1 MSRQIGPPILL
12 GALIKLYDDA
22 IDMKLND
29 HTPFAFSPVILQSLS
44 SLIVLF
50 ITWIAM
56 NDFYLSF
63 ACFILALFESGIDTP
78 FWKSLIAVTGVLT
91 VINLF
96 NGEERNLL
104 SIILT
109 LLAVGGIL
117 LLASIET
124 RLFPEEVSAKK
135 IGVRFLFLI
144 GFIIGACIFDFLPL
158 PEYSKMSLY
167 KACMIMIGYL
177 TISVGTMG
185 YVIHRSSLKVLLK
198 QPLQEL

>member
-1 MSRQIGPPILL
+1 MMSRQIGPPILL

-22 IDMKLND
+22 IDMKLTSNQ
-29 HTPFAFSPVILQSLS
+29 VLLQSLS

-91 VINLF
+91 VINFF
-96 NGEERNLL
+96 NEEDHRFIHIVFSLM
-104 SIILT
+104 
-109 LLAVGGIL
+109 AVGGIL
-117 LLASIET
+117 LLAFIET

-135 IGVRFLFLI
+135 IGIRFLFLI
-144 GFIIGACIFDFLPL
+144 AFIFGACIFDLLPL

-177 TISVGTMG
+177 TISIGIMG
-185 YVIHRSSLKVLLK
+185 FSQLSLKV
-198 QPLQEL
+198 QPRVLPQALSQPREL

>member
-22 IDMKLND
+22 IDMKLTSNQ
-29 HTPFAFSPVILQSLS
+29 VLLQSLS

-91 VINLF
+91 VINFF
-96 NGEERNLL
+96 NGEERSIL
-104 SIILT
+104 SIGLT

-124 RLFPEEVSAKK
+124 RIFPEEVSAKK

-144 GFIIGACIFDFLPL
+144 AFIIGACIFDFLPL

-198 QPLQEL
+198 QQEL

>member
-22 IDMKLND
+22 IDMKLTSNQ
-29 HTPFAFSPVILQSLS
+29 VLLQSLS

-50 ITWIAM
+50 ITWVAM

-63 ACFILALFESGIDTP
+63 ACFILSLFESGIDTP

-91 VINLF
+91 AINFF

-104 SIILT
+104 SILLT

-117 LLASIET
+117 FLASIET
-124 RLFPEEVSAKK
+124 RIFPEEVSAKK

-144 GFIIGACIFDFLPL
+144 AFIIGACIFDFLPL

-167 KACMIMIGYL
+167 KTCMIMIGYL
-177 TISVGTMG
+177 TISIGIMG
-185 YVIHRSSLKVLLK
+185 FSQLSLKAPTQVLPQILSRVL
-198 QPLQEL
+198 PQEL

>member
-22 IDMKLND
+22 IDMKLTNNQ
-29 HTPFAFSPVILQSLS
+29 VLLQSLS

-63 ACFILALFESGIDTP
+63 ACFILSLFEYGIDTP

-91 VINLF
+91 VINFF
-96 NGEERNLL
+96 NGEERSIL
-104 SIILT
+104 SIGLT

-117 LLASIET
+117 LLAAIET
-124 RLFPEEVSAKK
+124 KLFPEEVSVKK
-135 IGVRFLFLI
+135 IGIRFLFLI
-144 GFIIGACIFDFLPL
+144 AFIVGTCIFDLLPL

-177 TISVGTMG
+177 TISIGIMG
-185 YVIHRSSLKVLLK
+185 FSQFTLKGQQPQVQPQVLK
-198 QPLQEL
+198 EL

>member
-22 IDMKLND
+22 IDMKLTSNQ
-29 HTPFAFSPVILQSLS
+29 VLLQSLS

-91 VINLF
+91 AINFF
-96 NGEERNLL
+96 NGEERSIL
-104 SIILT
+104 SIGLT

-124 RLFPEEVSAKK
+124 RIFPEEVSAKK

-144 GFIIGACIFDFLPL
+144 AFIIGACIFDLLPL

-185 YVIHRSSLKVLLK
+185 YVIHRFSLK
-198 QPLQEL
+198 PQEL

>member
-22 IDMKLND
+22 IDMKLTSNQ
-29 HTPFAFSPVILQSLS
+29 VLLQSLS

-91 VINLF
+91 AINFF
-96 NGEERNLL
+96 NGEERSIL
-104 SIILT
+104 SIGLT

-124 RLFPEEVSAKK
+124 RIFPEEVSAKK

-144 GFIIGACIFDFLPL
+144 AFIIGACIFDFLPL

-185 YVIHRSSLKVLLK
+185 YVIHRSSLK
-198 QPLQEL
+198 PQEL

>member
-12 GALIKLYDDA
+12 GVLIKLYDDA
-22 IDMKLND
+22 IDMKLTSNE
-29 HTPFAFSPVILQSLS
+29 VILQSLS

-96 NGEERNLL
+96 NEPGIIP
-104 SIILT
+104 IILT
-109 LLAVGGIL
+109 LLTVGGIL

-124 RLFPEEVSAKK
+124 TLFPEEVSAKK
-135 IGVRFLFLI
+135 IGIRFLFLI
-144 GFIIGACIFDFLPL
+144 AFIIGACIFDFLPL
-158 PEYSKMSLY
+158 PEYSKISLY

-177 TISVGTMG
+177 TTSVGTM
-185 YVIHRSSLKVLLK
+185 VFSRSSWKVLPLA
-198 QPLQEL
+198 QP

>member
-22 IDMKLND
+22 IDMKLTSNQ
-29 HTPFAFSPVILQSLS
+29 VLLQSLS

-91 VINLF
+91 AINFF
-96 NGEERNLL
+96 NGEERSIL
-104 SIILT
+104 SIGLT

-124 RLFPEEVSAKK
+124 RIFPEEVSAKK

-144 GFIIGACIFDFLPL
+144 AFIIGACIFDFLPL

-198 QPLQEL
+198 QQEL

>member
-22 IDMKLND
+22 IDMKLTNNQ
-29 HTPFAFSPVILQSLS
+29 VLLQSLS

-63 ACFILALFESGIDTP
+63 ACFILSLFEYGIDTP

-91 VINLF
+91 VINFF
-96 NGEERNLL
+96 NGEERSIL
-104 SIILT
+104 SIGLT

-117 LLASIET
+117 LLAAIET
-124 RLFPEEVSAKK
+124 KLFPEEVSVKK
-135 IGVRFLFLI
+135 IGIRFLFLI
-144 GFIIGACIFDFLPL
+144 AFIVGTCIFDLLPL

-177 TISVGTMG
+177 TISIGIMG
-185 YVIHRSSLKVLLK
+185 FSQFTLKGQQPQVL
-198 QPLQEL
+198 QPQAREL

>member
-22 IDMKLND
+22 IDMKLTSNQN
-29 HTPFAFSPVILQSLS
+29 ILQSLS

-91 VINLF
+91 VINFF
-96 NGEERNLL
+96 NGEDHGII
-104 SIILT
+104 SIVLT
-109 LLAVGGIL
+109 LLTVGGIL
-117 LLASIET
+117 LVASIET
-124 RLFPEEVSAKK
+124 KLFPEEVSAKK
-135 IGVRFLFLI
+135 IGIRFLFLI
-144 GFIIGACIFDFLPL
+144 AIIIGVCIFDFLPL
-158 PEYSKMSLY
+158 PEYSKMSIY
-167 KACMIMIGYL
+167 KACMIMIGYMA
-177 TISVGTMG
+177 TSIGIMG
-185 YVIHRSSLKVLLK
+185 FSQSSLKVL
-198 QPLQEL
+198 Q